1 MKNLFPDSPS
11 FSIWLLEQEAT
22 HEHRSLVLIT
32 ASNSSGSN
40 SALINCGK
48 VVSAKPSDFVQ
59 APRERIVNGIERL
72 RSRLYSLYLFLGYGF
87 LIMLIVFSV
96 FSFGGVIKARVV
108 LTGSMEP
115 VISPGDVVI
124 TMPVS
129 RREPEIGDVV
139 TYVAKRFDGSPVG
152 NFTHRIISGSETE
165 GFIVKGDAN
174 PAPDIQRPKLQ
185 DIAGVVVFTIPFI
198 GTLMTPRA
206 LAILVPT
213 LFGIW
218 LVVDALRKRD

>member
-1 MKNLFPDSPS
+1 
-11 FSIWLLEQEAT
+11 
-22 HEHRSLVLIT
+22 
-32 ASNSSGSN
+32 
-40 SALINCGK
+40 
-48 VVSAKPSDFVQ
+48 
-59 APRERIVNGIERL
+59 
-72 RSRLYSLYLFLGYGF
+72 LYLFLGYGF

>member
-1 MKNLFPDSPS
+1 MKNLFPQDSNLNVWVSKGDASPS
-11 FSIWLLEQEAT
+11 QDSFI
-22 HEHRSLVLIT
+22 LVT
-32 ASNSSGSN
+32 ASNSVGN
-40 SALINCGK
+40 SSVLLNADRVIG
-48 VVSAKPSDFVQ
+48 VKPGDFVQ
-59 APRERIVNGIERL
+59 TPKERIVTDLERL
-72 RSRLYSLYLFLGYGF
+72 KARIYASYVFLGYGF
-87 LIMLIVFSV
+87 LVLLIVFSV

-124 TMPVS
+124 TMPVT

-152 NFTHRIISGSETE
+152 NFTHRIISGSQTE